1 MVFRES
7 FEMTTQ
13 NGLFL
18 HEEIM
23 LLALR
28 DEEGTI
34 ASGTMY
40 PYAIGAAVLAELLLN
55 ERVAVEP
62 SGKRKLVNLLSSM
75 PLGDPLIDEC
85 LGKISRAKRRA
96 VLQTWVSRFAGVKD
110 LKHRV
115 AQRLCHRGILRASED
130 KILLI
135 FTRKVYP
142 EINPEPERELIERLR
157 QGIFTDVADI
167 ASRTVILVSL
177 ANSTGLLNVVFDK
190 KKLKGRKARIKQI
203 ANGEITGKAATE
215 AIQAMQAAVMAAC
228 IVPVMVATTVSH

>member
-1 MVFRES
+1 MRS
-7 FEMTTQ
+7 R

-55 ERVAVEP
+55 ERIAVEQVR
-62 SGKRKLVNLLSSM
+62 KRKFVNLVSSA

-85 LGKISRAKRRA
+85 LEKIGQAKRRA
-96 VLQTWVSRFAGVKD
+96 VLQTWVSRFAHVKN
-110 LKHRV
+110 LKHRI
-115 AQRLCHRGILRASED
+115 AQRLCDRGILRASED

-135 FTRKVYP
+135 FTRKIYP
-142 EINPEPERELIERLR
+142 EINPEPEREMIERLR
-157 QGIFTDVADI
+157 QAIFTAVEDI
-167 ASRTVILVSL
+167 TPRTVVLLSL
-177 ANSTGLLNVVFDK
+177 ANSTGLLNVVFNK
-190 KKLKGRKARIKQI
+190 KDLKSRKARIKQVV
-203 ANGEITGKAATE
+203 NGEMTGKAAAE

-228 IVPVMVATTVSH
+228 TASVVAATTASR